1 MPEITGVSHISLTV
15 NELDISEPWYTE
27 VLGLIQVMKDEEPGH
42 KLVVLM
48 HPATQLMIGLHAH
61 DANEGEAF
69 KETRTGLD
77 HVGFQVESR
86 AALEAWRAR
95 FDEVGVEH
103 SPITDAPYG
112 SVLVFRDPDNIQLE
126 MFCWPES

>member
-1 MPEITGVSHISLTV
+1 MPDITGVNHIALTV
-15 NELDISEPWYTE
+15 NELDVSEPWYTE
-27 VLGLIQVMKDEEPGH
+27 VLGLTQVMKIEEPAH
-42 KLVVLM
+42 KYVVLIHPGTQLVV
-48 HPATQLMIGLHAH
+48 GLHAH

-86 AALEAWRAR
+86 AALESWKVR
-95 FDEVGVEH
+95 FDELGVEH
-103 SPITDAPYG
+103 SAITDAPYG
-112 SVLVFRDPDNIQLE
+112 GVLVFRDPDNIQLE

>member
-1 MPEITGVSHISLTV
+1 MHEITGINHISLTV
-15 NELDISEPWYTE
+15 NELEISEPWYIE

>member
-1 MPEITGVSHISLTV
+1 MPEITGVNHISLTV

-27 VLGLIQVMKDEEPGH
+27 VLGLTQVMKNAEPGH
-42 KLVVLM
+42 KYVVLM
-48 HPATQLMIGLHAH
+48 HPATQLIVGLHAH

-86 AALEAWRAR
+86 AALEGWKAR
-95 FDEVGVEH
+95 FRELGVEH

>member
-1 MPEITGVSHISLTV
+1 MPEITGVNHISLTV

-27 VLGLIQVMKDEEPGH
+27 VLGLTQVMKDEEPGH

-48 HPATQLMIGLHAH
+48 HPPTQLMVGLHAH

-86 AALEAWRAR
+86 AALDGWKAR
-95 FDEVGVEH
+95 FQQLGVEH

>member
-1 MPEITGVSHISLTV
+1 MPEITGVNHIALTV
-15 NELDISEPWYTE
+15 NELDVSEPWYTE
-27 VLGLIQVMKDEEPGH
+27 VLGLTQVMRIEDPGH
-42 KLVVLM
+42 KYVVLI
-48 HPATQLMIGLHAH
+48 HPATQLVVGLHAH

-86 AALEAWRAR
+86 AALEAWKVR
-95 FDEVGVEH
+95 FDELGVEQ
-103 SPITDAPYG
+103 SAITDAPYG
-112 SVLVFRDPDNIQLE
+112 GLLVSCDPDNIQLD

>member
-1 MPEITGVSHISLTV
+1 MPDITGVNHLALTV

-27 VLGLIQVMKDEEPGH
+27 VFGLTRVMSDEEPGH

-48 HPATQLMIGLHAH
+48 HPATQLLVGLHAH
-61 DANEGEAF
+61 DTNEGEAF

-77 HVGFQVESR
+77 HIGFQVESR
-86 AALEAWRAR
+86 AALEAWEAR
-95 FDEVGVEH
+95 FRELGIEH

-112 SVLVFRDPDNIQLE
+112 GVLVFRDPDNIQLE
-126 MFCWPES
+126 MFCWPGS

>member
-1 MPEITGVSHISLTV
+1 MPEITGVNHIALTV
-15 NELDISEPWYTE
+15 NELDVSEPWYTE
-27 VLGLIQVMKDEEPGH
+27 VLGLTQVMKIEEPGH
-42 KLVVLM
+42 KYVVLI
-48 HPATQLMIGLHAH
+48 HPGTQLVIGLHAH

-86 AALEAWRAR
+86 AALESWKVR
-95 FDEVGVEH
+95 FDELGVEH
-103 SPITDAPYG
+103 SAIADAPYG
-112 SVLVFRDPDNIQLE
+112 GVLVFRDPDNIQLE

>member
-1 MPEITGVSHISLTV
+1 MPEITGVSHIALTV
-15 NELDISEPWYTE
+15 NELDISQPWYTE
-27 VLGLIQVMKDEEPGH
+27 VLGLIQVMKDEQPGH

-48 HPATQLMIGLHAH
+48 HPATQLMVGLHAH

-86 AALEAWRAR
+86 AALEGWKDR
-95 FDEVGVEH
+95 FTELGVEH

-126 MFCWPES
+126 LFCWPES